1 LKTPSKPSSPIGVPE
16 RRYYPRQKVQ
26 SFAYANVGRSRG
38 VVSDISERGLGV
50 KAADSEIEPQICT
63 VTFSFPGS
71 QECVKIKGQIAWLS
85 ESRREAGMKFIDPPE
100 TARRSIQEW
109 MSIESSP
116 GALQHEGTIGRPQ
129 LHPLPQSYHIAEIR
143 SDADLNRFVKIW
155 RERQRQ
161 FPGHALHC
169 DPEWLALRFKREKEN
184 IRIFL
189 LERAD
194 EIIGVVPFVVN
205 REHLVC
211 ELGKLT
217 LAKFPMRILRLQIY
231 TLNMLEEEA
240 AYDQVIGQI
249 LRSDVDAI
257 YMENVKTSSFL
268 WKYLRSSPLM
278 RREFQFYS
286 KSGPLPHCLT
296 RLNGTFESYI
306 KKFSAKTRKNRFREL
321 RTLRERGEVTLVRV
335 SESSEVDAFLEAA
348 CSISQR
354 TWQFKRLGVSLAARD
369 RVNLKRELE
378 FLADH
383 RWLRSY
389 LLKCDGVPCS
399 FILGHQY
406 GPSFYAESVGVD
418 DAWRSYS
425 VGTVTLLLVLEN
437 LFKENP
443 PAFYD
448 FGPPLRFHKYFA
460 TESYPE
466 ARVWLFRRRPYLLL
480 TSSIYRACNAV
491 SVNAGMLL
499 DHFGL
504 KSRLKHVLSKRG

>member
-1 LKTPSKPSSPIGVPE
+1 M
-16 RRYYPRQKVQ
+16 
-26 SFAYANVGRSRG
+26 
-38 VVSDISERGLGV
+38 SDISERGLGV

-63 VTFSFPGS
+63 VTFPSPGS
-71 QECVKIKGQIAWLS
+71 QECVKIEGQIAWLS
-85 ESRREAGMKFIDPPE
+85 ESRREAGIKFIDPPE

-109 MSIESSP
+109 ISIESSP
-116 GALQHEGTIGRPQ
+116 GALQHESRIGRPQ
-129 LHPLPQSYHIAEIR
+129 LHPLPQSYHVAEIR
-143 SDADLNRFVKIW
+143 SDADLNRFVKTW
-155 RERQRQ
+155 RERHRQ

-169 DPEWLALRFKREKEN
+169 DPEWLALRFKCEKEN

-205 REHLVC
+205 REHLAC

-217 LAKFPMRILRLQIY
+217 LAKFPMRILRPQIY
-231 TLNMLEEEA
+231 TLDMPEEEV
-240 AYDQVIGQI
+240 AYDKVISRI
-249 LRSDVDAI
+249 LRDVDAI
-257 YMENVKTSSFL
+257 YMENVKARSFL
-268 WKYLRSSPLM
+268 WKYLLGSPFI

-286 KSGPLPHCLT
+286 KSGPLPHCLI

-306 KKFSAKTRKNRFREL
+306 KKFSAKTRKNRLREL
-321 RTLRERGEVTLVRV
+321 RTLRERGQVTLVRV

-348 CSISQR
+348 YSISQR
-354 TWQFKRLGVSLAARD
+354 TWQFKRLGGGLAARD
-369 RVNLKRELE
+369 RATVRRELE

-389 LLKCDGVPCS
+389 LLKCDGAPCS

-406 GPSFYAESVGVD
+406 GSSFYAESVGVD
-418 DAWRSYS
+418 DAWRGYS

-437 LFKENP
+437 LFKETP

-448 FGPPLRFHKYFA
+448 FGTPLRFHKYFA

-466 ARVWLFRRRPYLLL
+466 ARVWLFRRRPYPFLA
-480 TSSIYRACNAV
+480 SNIYRACNAV
-491 SVNAGMLL
+491 SVNAAMLL

-504 KSRLKHVLSKRG
+504 RSKLKQVLSKRV